1 MGEEEKPKS
10 KGLSVDL
17 AALSPMSW
25 KSKKEGFDFPGQT
38 QNTVIYYMI
47 YAYWEWQR
55 FMALLKKKCSNWD

>member
-47 YAYWEWQR
+47 YAY
-55 FMALLKKKCSNWD
+55 